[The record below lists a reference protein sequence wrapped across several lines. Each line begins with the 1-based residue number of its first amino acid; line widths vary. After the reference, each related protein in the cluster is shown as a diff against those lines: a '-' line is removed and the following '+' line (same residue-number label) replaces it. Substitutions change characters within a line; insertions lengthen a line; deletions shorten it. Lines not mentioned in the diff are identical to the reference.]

1 MSTLNSMVV
10 FEFIL
15 GKNVCMKNTSPHDFF
30 SPVTPSSVIGFVGIG
45 NMGFAMMAR
54 LLDQGWPCAS
64 YDIDPLQNR
73 KAQAA
78 GAQLVNAA
86 SDIGA
91 LCRISFVVVVNADQ
105 VRDVLEGDEGL
116 LTTAQA
122 GDVIYLCPTL
132 GPVDVGQFAQRA
144 LGKGVHVMDSPMSG
158 GPVRARQGQMSLML
172 AGPSHI
178 LAQHQPLLDA
188 ITTQRFVISETPSD
202 AAKTKLANNLLAAI
216 HLAGVSEVLAMA
228 QAWGLNAQTTLDVMQ
243 ASSGQSWIG
252 QDRMQRALNNDFAP
266 RAHTSLLA
274 KDTRLALQACDE
286 LKVSPP
292 ALGQLATQKF
302 EQACAQ
308 GFQEMDDASL
318 FLQAG
323 GKPLSGL

>member
-1 MSTLNSMVV
+1 MT
-10 FEFIL
+10 
-15 GKNVCMKNTSPHDFF
+15 NTAPHDFF
-30 SPVTPSSVIGFVGIG
+30 SPVTPTSVIGFLGIG

-54 LLDQGWPCAS
+54 LLEQGWPCAS
-64 YDIDPLQNR
+64 YDIDPMQNR
-73 KAQAA
+73 KAQEA
-78 GAQLVNAA
+78 GAQLVSAA
-86 SDIGA
+86 SDIGT
-91 LCRISFVVVVNADQ
+91 LCRISFVVVVNTDQ
-105 VRDVLEGDEGL
+105 VREVLEGDQGL
-116 LTTAQA
+116 LKTAQA

-144 LGKGVHVMDSPMSG
+144 LVKGVHVMDSPMSG
-158 GPVRARQGQMSLML
+158 GPVRARQGEMSLML
-172 AGPSHI
+172 AGPSRI

-188 ITTQRFVISETPSD
+188 ITLQRFIISETPSD

-216 HLAGVSEVLAMA
+216 NLAGISEVLAMA
-228 QAWGLNAQTTLDVMQ
+228 QAWGLNAQTTLNVMQ

-286 LKVSPP
+286 LKVSLPE
-292 ALGQLATQKF
+292 LGQLATQQF
-302 EQACAQ
+302 EQACSR
-308 GFQEMDDASL
+308 GFQDHDDASL